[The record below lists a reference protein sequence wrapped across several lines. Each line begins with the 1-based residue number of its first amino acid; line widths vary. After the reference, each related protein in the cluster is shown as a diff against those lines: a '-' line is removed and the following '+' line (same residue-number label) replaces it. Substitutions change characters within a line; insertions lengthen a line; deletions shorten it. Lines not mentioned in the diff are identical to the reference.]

1 LLVDV
6 DRTSGSRMSA
16 SSPSRR
22 VAHRSATACAAVL
35 TAAAVLPAATASA
48 HNNVQQHVLLLSV
61 DGMHQTDLARYV
73 SDHAH
78 SALAA
83 LVHRGESFTGAQT
96 PVPSDSFPG
105 MLGQVTGGNPKTTG
119 IYYDVSYDH
128 ALLPAGTTD
137 CSGSPALGAPINDDE
152 SAGLD
157 SSRLD
162 AGQGLSGLPD
172 SILKMSGTPVTLLNT
187 ASFPVD
193 PATCKPVLPHQQL
206 RVNTVFEVA
215 RQHGL
220 RTAWSDKHVAYD
232 ILQGP
237 SGNGIS
243 DLFAPEVNSD
253 TGEGTDWTGD
263 NAKTQQY
270 DGYKVRAVLNEIDGL
285 DHSGTRH
292 VGPPALFGM
301 NFQSVST
308 AEKLPSSGG
317 RPGGYSAD
325 GQTPGPV
332 LASALAFVDQQV
344 GAMLTELKKQ
354 HLDKSTTVILSAKHG
369 QSPTDPAAL
378 LRIPDGP
385 IRDGL
390 NSAWAANHPGAAPL
404 VASATDDD
412 AMIIWLSDRSAAAT
426 TFAKNYLLGHD
437 GTGNDI
443 NGDPKAYHAS
453 GLATVYA
460 GADAAAYFGT
470 APGDSRVPDL
480 YAVAQHG
487 VVFTGK
493 KGKIAE
499 HGGADPQDRNVPLVI
514 TGPGVEHGSSS
525 TTVET
530 TQIAPTI
537 LQLLGLDPR
546 SLQAVQ
552 SEHTDILPLGDD
564 RSR

>member
-1 LLVDV
+1 
-6 DRTSGSRMSA
+6 MSA
-16 SSPSRR
+16 SRPFRR
-22 VAHRSATACAAVL
+22 TVRRSLTAGAAALVAATA
-35 TAAAVLPAATASA
+35 LPAAPASA
-48 HNNVQQHVLLLSV
+48 RSTTQQHVLLLSV
-61 DGMHQTDLARYV
+61 DGMHQVDLARYV
-73 SDHAH
+73 VDHPH
-78 SALAA
+78 SAFASL
-83 LVHRGESFTGAQT
+83 LRRGEGFSRAQT
-96 PVPSDSFPG
+96 PLPSDSFPG
-105 MLGQVTGGNPKTTG
+105 MVGQVTGGNPKTTG

-128 ALLPAGTTD
+128 ALLPAGTAD
-137 CSGSPALGAPINDDE
+137 CSGSPALGAAINDDE
-152 SAGLD
+152 SADLD
-157 SSRLD
+157 NSRLD
-162 AGQGLSGLPD
+162 AGQGLSGLPG
-172 SILKMSGTPVTLLNT
+172 SILAMTGTPVSLLNT

-193 PATCKPVLPHQQL
+193 PATCKPVLPHAQL

-220 RTAWSDKHVAYD
+220 RTAWSDKHAAYD

-237 SGNGIS
+237 SGGGIQ
-243 DLFAPEVNSD
+243 DLFTPEINSD

-270 DGYKVRAVLNEIDGL
+270 DGYKARAVLNQIDGL
-285 DHSGTRH
+285 DHSGAHH
-292 VGPPALFGM
+292 VGTPALFGM
-301 NFQSVST
+301 NFQAVST

-317 RPGGYSAD
+317 QPGGYAAD

-332 LASALAFVDQQV
+332 LARALAFVDGQV
-344 GAMLTELKKQ
+344 GALLDELKSQ

-385 IRDGL
+385 ILDGL
-390 NSAWAANHPGAAPL
+390 DSAWAASHPGAAPL

-412 AMIIWLSDRSAAAT
+412 AMIVWLSDRSAAAAA
-426 TFAKNYLLGHD
+426 FVKSYLLGHD

-443 NGDPKAYHAS
+443 HGNPRAYQAS
-453 GLATVYA
+453 GLKTVYA
-460 GADAAAYFGT
+460 GKDAAAFFGS
-470 APGDSRVPDL
+470 AAGDSRVPDL

-499 HGGADPQDRNVPLVI
+499 HGGADPQDRDVPLVI
-514 TGPGVEHGSSS
+514 SGPGIGHGSSHAI
-525 TTVET
+525 VET

-546 SLQAVQ
+546 SLRAVQ
-552 SEHTDILPLGDD
+552 LEHTAVLP
-564 RSR
+564 RSDK